1 MFPVAM
7 SAPPPVCDELVGK
20 PLTAV
25 AVLRRFNAP
34 GGLAST
40 MAQDQRRYSSQRG
53 RAHIRA
59 HLVDRF
65 TVLYTLAPPS
75 AALATSLTA
84 NRP

>member
-1 MFPVAM
+1 M
-7 SAPPPVCDELVGK
+7 SDELVGK

-25 AVLRRFNAP
+25 EVLRRFNASGGLVNAP
-34 GGLAST
+34 GGLAGT

-65 TVLYTLAPPS
+65 TVLYTLTTPS